1 MSLVKVWTDVGKK
14 HPVPLI
20 AKIIEI
26 DGPILTIK
34 YLSEG
39 KDKIW
44 KYEEDTYDIEED
56 SIAEH
61 LKTNDESILG
71 FRPLYDGTFIHVQD
85 ENSDDEYIP
94 EDEDED
100 EDEEDSDDDLDD
112 ETDEEDEENFSEDLD
127 SDDEDVEEETESEE
141 DNYVE

>member
-1 MSLVKVWTDVGKK
+1 MSLVKVWTDIGKK

-20 AKIIEI
+20 AKIIER

-61 LKTNDESILG
+61 FKTDDEGVLG
-71 FRPLYDGTFIHVQD
+71 FRLLDDGTYIHVQD
-85 ENSDDEYIP
+85 DNSDDEYNP
-94 EDEDED
+94 D
-100 EDEEDSDDDLDD
+100 EDEEDSDEESDEDDLDD
-112 ETDEEDEENFSEDLD
+112 ESDEEDEEDFSEDLE
-127 SDDEDVEEETESEE
+127 SDVEESEEDDE

>member
-1 MSLVKVWTDVGKK
+1 MSLVKVWTDIGKK

-20 AKIIEI
+20 AKIIER

-61 LKTNDESILG
+61 LKTDDEGLLG
-71 FRPLYDGTFIHVQD
+71 FRLLDDGTYIHVQD
-85 ENSDDEYIP
+85 DNSDDEYNP
-94 EDEDED
+94 D
-100 EDEEDSDDDLDD
+100 EDEEDSDEESDEDDLDD
-112 ETDEEDEENFSEDLD
+112 ESDEEDEENFSEELE
-127 SDDEDVEEETESEE
+127 SDVEESEEDDE

>member
-71 FRPLYDGTFIHVQD
+71 FRPLDDGTFIPVQD

-94 EDEDED
+94 EDED

>member
-20 AKIIEI
+20 AKIIEK
-26 DGPILTIK
+26 DGPILTIQ
-34 YLSEG
+34 YLTEG

-44 KYEEDTYDIEED
+44 RYEEDTYDIEDD
-56 SIAEH
+56 SIAEYF
-61 LKTNDESILG
+61 KTDDESLLG
-71 FRPLYDGTFIHVQD
+71 FKLTEDGGYIHLQD
-85 ENSDDEYIP
+85 ENSDDEYNPDEDSDNEDDEDDDIDDDSDDEDEEEEFSEELAS

-100 EDEEDSDDDLDD
+100 D
-112 ETDEEDEENFSEDLD
+112 ETDD
-127 SDDEDVEEETESEE
+127 E